1 MEDHFHTGYGFGGTG
16 MKANNNSFEKYG
28 ESFTQGDIIGYR
40 LLFAFSVVA
49 VSI

>member
-1 MEDHFHTGYGFGGTG
+1 MDDRFHTGYGFGGTG

-40 LLFAFSVVA
+40 FFVALSVVA
-49 VSI
+49 ASI